1 MSGLLCTGLFVF
13 WDRYHYD
20 DVSVPINEAKRQRAL
35 DGFHQLHPLTFTRS
49 FFERHLSTSY
59 VTLLME
65 NTANLQMTTFVGRKA
80 NHTTVSAHRSDRAKP
95 QVLVAQIADV
105 TPLSALKDKP
115 QASAY
120 PTDESALQLIPVSGG
135 HPKFEHCVLQDTPI
149 EALSAQDSNDAGCG
163 PNGKVYLHA
172 LHFGRGRANVECVA
186 DVDFDLFVSCWLAWR
201 HMRPKGIWHYI
212 SVSSYSLLFACRRTL
227 RRPD

>member
-1 MSGLLCTGLFVF
+1 MSGLWCTGLFVF

-80 NHTTVSAHRSDRAKP
+80 NHTTVSAHRSERAKP
-95 QVLVAQIADV
+95 QV
-105 TPLSALKDKP
+105 
-115 QASAY
+115 
-120 PTDESALQLIPVSGG
+120 
-135 HPKFEHCVLQDTPI
+135 
-149 EALSAQDSNDAGCG
+149 
-163 PNGKVYLHA
+163 
-172 LHFGRGRANVECVA
+172 
-186 DVDFDLFVSCWLAWR
+186 
-201 HMRPKGIWHYI
+201 
-212 SVSSYSLLFACRRTL
+212 
-227 RRPD
+227 

>member
-1 MSGLLCTGLFVF
+1 MSGLWCTGLFVF

-80 NHTTVSAHRSDRAKP
+80 NH
-95 QVLVAQIADV
+95 I
-105 TPLSALKDKP
+105 
-115 QASAY
+115 
-120 PTDESALQLIPVSGG
+120 GG
-135 HPKFEHCVLQDTPI
+135 IGT
-149 EALSAQDSNDAGCG
+149 
-163 PNGKVYLHA
+163 
-172 LHFGRGRANVECVA
+172 
-186 DVDFDLFVSCWLAWR
+186 
-201 HMRPKGIWHYI
+201 
-212 SVSSYSLLFACRRTL
+212 
-227 RRPD
+227 